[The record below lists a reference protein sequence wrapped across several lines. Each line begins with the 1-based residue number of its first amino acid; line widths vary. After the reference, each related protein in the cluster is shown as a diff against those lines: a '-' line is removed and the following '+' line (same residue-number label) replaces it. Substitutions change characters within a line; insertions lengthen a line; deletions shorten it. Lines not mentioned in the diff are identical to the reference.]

1 MQTHRNSDEPV
12 RIGISHGDFNG
23 IGYEVILKTF
33 SDTRIMEHL
42 TPILYG
48 QAKILSY
55 YKKNFGL
62 NDFTYNLIRDVRQ
75 AQPRKFNVI
84 NISDDEYKIECGLS
98 TPTAGALALRSLQ
111 MAMNDIR
118 DGNIDALVTAPINK
132 ENIQSEEFKFHGHT
146 EFLTSYFSGHESLMF
161 MVWDKL
167 RIGTLTNHIPIA
179 DVAASLTPKLIL
191 DKLRVM
197 KQSLRSD
204 FGITMPK
211 IAVLSLNPHAGDGG
225 LLGQEENS
233 VLVPTIAEANRQDIL
248 AFGPFPAD
256 GFFGAGTWRR
266 FDAVLAMYHDQ
277 AMLPFKLL
285 AMEEGVN
292 YTAGLPI
299 VRTSPAHGTAY
310 DIANKNMASP
320 DSFRHAIYL
329 AVDVVRNRASL

>member
-1 MQTHRNSDEPV
+1 MQNHRNNDRLV
-12 RIGISHGDFNG
+12 KVGISHGDFNG

-33 SDTRIMEHL
+33 SDTRIMEEMI
-42 TPILYG
+42 PVLYG

-62 NDFTYNLIRDVRQ
+62 TDFTYNLIKDVRQ

-84 NISDDEYKIECGLS
+84 NISDEEYKIECGQS
-98 TPTAGALALRSLQ
+98 TSTAGALALRSLQ
-111 MAMNDIR
+111 MAMNDVK
-118 DGNIDALVTAPINK
+118 DGTIDALVTAPINK
-132 ENIQSEEFKFHGHT
+132 ENIQSEAFQFHGHT
-146 EFLTSYFSGHESLMF
+146 EFLTSYFPDHQSLMF

-167 RIGTLTNHIPIA
+167 RIGTLTNHIPISE
-179 DVAASLTPKLIL
+179 VAASLTPELIL
-191 DKLRVM
+191 NKLLVM
-197 KQSLRSD
+197 RQSLQND
-204 FGITMPK
+204 FGVTMPK

-225 LLGQEENS
+225 LLGQEEK
-233 VLVPTIAEANRQDIL
+233 TILIPAIAQANHQDIL
-248 AFGPFPAD
+248 AFGPYPAD
-256 GFFGAGTWRR
+256 GFFGAGAWRK

-292 YTAGLPI
+292 YTAGLPM

-310 DIANKNMASP
+310 DIANKNIASP
-320 DSFRHAIYL
+320 DSFRHALYL